1 MDQPNKGM
9 RAIRS
14 DNNTPAPSNVMALP
28 GAKRILSANRR
39 PGRAMLV
46 ILGFL
51 AAAIKG
57 FMAITV
63 CFVVM
68 TGILDCSSEMI

>member
-1 MDQPNKGM
+1 
-9 RAIRS
+9 
-14 DNNTPAPSNVMALP
+14 
-28 GAKRILSANRR
+28 
-39 PGRAMLV
+39 MLV